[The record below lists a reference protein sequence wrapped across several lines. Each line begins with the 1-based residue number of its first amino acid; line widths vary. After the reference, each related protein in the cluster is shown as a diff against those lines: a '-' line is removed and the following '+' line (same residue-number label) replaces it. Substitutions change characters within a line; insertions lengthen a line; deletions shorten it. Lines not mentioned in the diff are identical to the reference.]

1 MQLSELNAHRHTAA
15 TRFGEISY
23 LDLGAGPT
31 ALFVHGIATNAYLW
45 RHVMDALSG
54 QRRCIAIDL
63 PLHGQSPVT
72 AEQDLS
78 LAALAASLED
88 FCDVLGLTAVDLVA
102 NDTGG
107 AIAQIFA
114 ARHPHRLAT
123 LTLTNCDTVDN
134 LPPEAFKPM
143 VELAA
148 AGNLAPSAV
157 AMFAN
162 LEAAAK
168 ISFASGYEHLDQID
182 RDVIRSY
189 LQPCFGTIE
198 RARQFERLLV
208 SLEVGDLQ
216 AVMPQLRELPY
227 RRSWCGV
234 PATRSS
240 TSPGPTGC
248 GTPSRALPAW
258 SRSTVPGSSS
268 RRSGRW
274 TSCRTWNSTGPRS
287 RLLAGKHRTRPAR
300 SCGPVAGSRRPRP
313 GHLARP
319 SRPPLPC

>member
-63 PLHGQSPVT
+63 PLHGQSPIT

-78 LAALAASLED
+78 LAALAAGLDD
-88 FCDVLGLTAVDLVA
+88 FCEVLGLSGIDLVA

-114 ARHPHRLAT
+114 ARHPQRLAT

-162 LEAAAK
+162 VEDAAQ
-168 ISFASGYEHLDQID
+168 ISFASGYEHLDRID

-189 LQPCFGTIE
+189 LQSCFGTIE

-208 SLEVGDLQ
+208 SLDVGDLQ
-216 AVMPQLRELPY
+216 AVMPQLGEL
-227 RRSWCGV
+227 
-234 PATRSS
+234 
-240 TSPGPTGC
+240 
-248 GTPSRALPAW
+248 
-258 SRSTVPGSSS
+258 TVPTLVVWG
-268 RRSGRW
+268 
-274 TSCRTWNSTGPRS
+274 TGDAFFDVSWAYWLRDTIPGTTRVVTVDGA
-287 RLLAGKHRTRPAR
+287 RLFFPEERPMDLVPHLEQHWAAVAAAR
-300 SCGPVAGSRRPRP
+300 A
-313 GHLARP
+313 
-319 SRPPLPC
+319 

>member
-1 MQLSELNAHRHTAA
+1 MQLSQLNAHRHTAA

-54 QRRCIAIDL
+54 QRRCIALDL

-78 LAALAASLED
+78 LAALAAGLDD
-88 FCDVLGLTAVDLVA
+88 FCEVLGLTEIDLVA

-114 ARHPHRLAT
+114 ARHPQRLAT
-123 LTLTNCDTVDN
+123 LTLTDCDTVDN
-134 LPPEAFKPM
+134 LPPEAFKPTI
-143 VELAA
+143 ELAA

-157 AMFAN
+157 EMFAN
-162 LEAAAK
+162 LEAAAQ
-168 ISFASGYEHLDQID
+168 ISFASGYEHLDRID

-208 SLEVGDLQ
+208 SLDVGDLQ
-216 AVMPQLRELPY
+216 AVMPQLREL
-227 RRSWCGV
+227 
-234 PATRSS
+234 
-240 TSPGPTGC
+240 
-248 GTPSRALPAW
+248 
-258 SRSTVPGSSS
+258 TVPTLVVWGTDDEFFDVSWAYWL
-268 RRSGRW
+268 RDTIPG
-274 TSCRTWNSTGPRS
+274 T
-287 RLLAGKHRTRPAR
+287 TRVVTIDGAR
-300 SCGPVAGSRRPRP
+300 MFFPEERPMDLVPHLEQHWAAVAA
-313 GHLARP
+313 ARA
-319 SRPPLPC
+319 

>member
-216 AVMPQLRELPY
+216 AVMPQLREL
-227 RRSWCGV
+227 
-234 PATRSS
+234 
-240 TSPGPTGC
+240 
-248 GTPSRALPAW
+248 
-258 SRSTVPGSSS
+258 TVPTLVVWG
-268 RRSGRW
+268 
-274 TSCRTWNSTGPRS
+274 TGDVFFDVSWAYWLRDTIPGTTRVVTVDGA
-287 RLLAGKHRTRPAR
+287 RLFFPEERPMDLVPHLEQHWAAVAAAR
-300 SCGPVAGSRRPRP
+300 G
-313 GHLARP
+313 
-319 SRPPLPC
+319 

>member
-168 ISFASGYEHLDQID
+168 VSFASGYEHLDQID

-208 SLEVGDLQ
+208 SLDVGDLQ
-216 AVMPQLRELPY
+216 AVMPQLREL
-227 RRSWCGV
+227 
-234 PATRSS
+234 
-240 TSPGPTGC
+240 
-248 GTPSRALPAW
+248 
-258 SRSTVPGSSS
+258 TVPTLVVWG
-268 RRSGRW
+268 
-274 TSCRTWNSTGPRS
+274 TGDAFFDVSWAYWLRDTIPGTTRVVTVDGA
-287 RLLAGKHRTRPAR
+287 RLFFPEERPMDLVPHLEQHWAAVAAAR
-300 SCGPVAGSRRPRP
+300 G
-313 GHLARP
+313 
-319 SRPPLPC
+319 

>member
-23 LDLGAGPT
+23 LDLGAGPA

-45 RHVMDALSG
+45 RHVMEALSG

-78 LAALAASLED
+78 LSALAAVLDD
-88 FCDVLGLTAVDLVA
+88 FCEALGLAGIDLVA

-107 AIAQIFA
+107 AVAQIFA
-114 ARHPHRLAT
+114 ARHPQRLAT

-134 LPPEAFKPM
+134 LPPEDFKPM

-162 LEAAAK
+162 LEAAARV
-168 ISFASGYEHLDQID
+168 SFASGYENLDRID

-189 LQPCFGTIE
+189 LEPCFGTIE
-198 RARQFERLLV
+198 RARHFERLLV
-208 SLEVGDLQ
+208 ALDAGDLQ
-216 AVMPQLRELPY
+216 AVMPRLREL
-227 RRSWCGV
+227 
-234 PATRSS
+234 
-240 TSPGPTGC
+240 
-248 GTPSRALPAW
+248 
-258 SRSTVPGSSS
+258 TVPTLVVWG
-268 RRSGRW
+268 
-274 TSCRTWNSTGPRS
+274 TGDAFFDVSWAYWLRDTIPGTTRVVTIDGA
-287 RLLAGKHRTRPAR
+287 RLFFPEERPMDLVPHLEQHWAAAAAAR
-300 SCGPVAGSRRPRP
+300 A
-313 GHLARP
+313 
-319 SRPPLPC
+319 

>member
-78 LAALAASLED
+78 LAALAAGLDD
-88 FCDVLGLTAVDLVA
+88 FCEVLGLTGIDLVA

-114 ARHPHRLAT
+114 ARYPQRLAT

-157 AMFAN
+157 SMFAN
-162 LEAAAK
+162 LEAAAQ
-168 ISFASGYEHLDQID
+168 ISFASGYEHLDRVD

-208 SLEVGDLQ
+208 SLDVGDLQ
-216 AVMPQLRELPY
+216 AVMPQLGEL
-227 RRSWCGV
+227 
-234 PATRSS
+234 
-240 TSPGPTGC
+240 
-248 GTPSRALPAW
+248 
-258 SRSTVPGSSS
+258 TVPTLVVWG
-268 RRSGRW
+268 
-274 TSCRTWNSTGPRS
+274 TGDAFFDVSWAYWLRDTIPGTTRVVTVDGA
-287 RLLAGKHRTRPAR
+287 RLFFPEERPMDLVPHLEQHWAAVAAAR
-300 SCGPVAGSRRPRP
+300 A
-313 GHLARP
+313 
-319 SRPPLPC
+319 

>member
-1 MQLSELNAHRHTAA
+1 MQLSQLNAHRHTAA

-78 LAALAASLED
+78 LAALAAGLDD
-88 FCDVLGLTAVDLVA
+88 FCEVLGLTGIDLVA

-114 ARHPHRLAT
+114 ARHPQRLAT

-162 LEAAAK
+162 LEAAAQ
-168 ISFASGYEHLDQID
+168 ISFASGYEHLDRID

-208 SLEVGDLQ
+208 SLDVADLQ
-216 AVMPQLRELPY
+216 AVMPQLREL
-227 RRSWCGV
+227 
-234 PATRSS
+234 
-240 TSPGPTGC
+240 
-248 GTPSRALPAW
+248 
-258 SRSTVPGSSS
+258 TVPTLVVWG
-268 RRSGRW
+268 
-274 TSCRTWNSTGPRS
+274 TGDAFFDVSWAYWLRDTIPGTTRVVTVDGA
-287 RLLAGKHRTRPAR
+287 RLFFPEERPMDLVPHLEQHWAAAAAAR
-300 SCGPVAGSRRPRP
+300 A
-313 GHLARP
+313 
-319 SRPPLPC
+319 

>member
-72 AEQDLS
+72 AEQNLS
-78 LAALAASLED
+78 LAALAAGLDD
-88 FCDVLGLTAVDLVA
+88 FCEVLGLTGIDLVA

-114 ARHPHRLAT
+114 ARYPQRLAT

-134 LPPEAFKPM
+134 LPPEDFKPM

-157 AMFAN
+157 SMFAN
-162 LEAAAK
+162 LEAAAQ
-168 ISFASGYEHLDQID
+168 ISFASGYEHLDRID

-208 SLEVGDLQ
+208 SLDVGDLQ
-216 AVMPQLRELPY
+216 AVMPQLGEL
-227 RRSWCGV
+227 
-234 PATRSS
+234 
-240 TSPGPTGC
+240 
-248 GTPSRALPAW
+248 
-258 SRSTVPGSSS
+258 TVPTLVVWG
-268 RRSGRW
+268 
-274 TSCRTWNSTGPRS
+274 TGDAFFDVSWAYWLRDTIPGTTRVVTVDGA
-287 RLLAGKHRTRPAR
+287 RLFFPEERPMDLVPHLEQHWAAVAAAR
-300 SCGPVAGSRRPRP
+300 A
-313 GHLARP
+313 
-319 SRPPLPC
+319 

>member
-1 MQLSELNAHRHTAA
+1 MQLSELDAHRHTAA

-78 LAALAASLED
+78 LAALAAGLDD
-88 FCDVLGLTAVDLVA
+88 FCEVLGLTGIDLVA

-114 ARHPHRLAT
+114 ARHPQRLAT

-162 LEAAAK
+162 LEAAAQ
-168 ISFASGYEHLDQID
+168 ISFASGYEHLDRID

-208 SLEVGDLQ
+208 SLDVGDLQ
-216 AVMPQLRELPY
+216 VVMPQLGEL
-227 RRSWCGV
+227 
-234 PATRSS
+234 
-240 TSPGPTGC
+240 
-248 GTPSRALPAW
+248 
-258 SRSTVPGSSS
+258 TVPTLVVWG
-268 RRSGRW
+268 
-274 TSCRTWNSTGPRS
+274 TGDAFFDVSWAYWLRDTIPGTTRVVTVDGA
-287 RLLAGKHRTRPAR
+287 RLFFPEERPMDLVPHLEQHWAAVAAAR
-300 SCGPVAGSRRPRP
+300 A
-313 GHLARP
+313 
-319 SRPPLPC
+319 

>member
-78 LAALAASLED
+78 LAALAAGLDD
-88 FCDVLGLTAVDLVA
+88 FCEVLGLTGIDLVA

-114 ARHPHRLAT
+114 ARHPQRLAT
-123 LTLTNCDTVDN
+123 LTLTDCDTVDN
-134 LPPEAFKPM
+134 LPPEAFKPTI
-143 VELAA
+143 ELAA

-157 AMFAN
+157 EMFAN
-162 LEAAAK
+162 LEAAAQ
-168 ISFASGYEHLDQID
+168 ISFASGYEHLDRID

-208 SLEVGDLQ
+208 SLDVGDLQ
-216 AVMPQLRELPY
+216 AVMPQLGEL
-227 RRSWCGV
+227 
-234 PATRSS
+234 
-240 TSPGPTGC
+240 
-248 GTPSRALPAW
+248 
-258 SRSTVPGSSS
+258 TVPTLVVWGTDDAFFDVSWAYWL
-268 RRSGRW
+268 RDTIPGTTRVVTVDGA
-274 TSCRTWNSTGPRS
+274 
-287 RLLAGKHRTRPAR
+287 RLFFPEERPMDLVPHLEQHWAAVAAAR
-300 SCGPVAGSRRPRP
+300 A
-313 GHLARP
+313 
-319 SRPPLPC
+319 

>member
-63 PLHGQSPVT
+63 PMHGQSPVT

-78 LAALAASLED
+78 LAALAAGLDD
-88 FCDVLGLTAVDLVA
+88 FCEVLGLTGIDLVA

-114 ARHPHRLAT
+114 ARHPQRLAT
-123 LTLTNCDTVDN
+123 LTLTNCDTVGN
-134 LPPEAFKPM
+134 LPPEVFKPTI
-143 VELAA
+143 ELAA
-148 AGNLAPSAV
+148 AGDLAPSAV

-162 LEAAAK
+162 LEAAAQ
-168 ISFASGYEHLDQID
+168 ISFASGYEHLDRID

-189 LQPCFGTIE
+189 LEPCFGTIE

-208 SLEVGDLQ
+208 SLDVGDLQ
-216 AVMPQLRELPY
+216 AVMPQLGEL
-227 RRSWCGV
+227 
-234 PATRSS
+234 
-240 TSPGPTGC
+240 
-248 GTPSRALPAW
+248 
-258 SRSTVPGSSS
+258 TVPTLVVWG
-268 RRSGRW
+268 
-274 TSCRTWNSTGPRS
+274 TGDAFFDVSWAYWLRDTIPGTTRVVTVDGA
-287 RLLAGKHRTRPAR
+287 RLFFPEERPMDLVPHLEQHWAAVAAAR
-300 SCGPVAGSRRPRP
+300 A
-313 GHLARP
+313 
-319 SRPPLPC
+319 